1 MLVRKRGNIRKEVML
16 LAAKIVKLV
25 CLDLLI
31 MYLIVRL
38 PIPLL
43 VIPMMGCM
51 VVYTIDQIKEIRNVK
66 TKGKKRSS
74 RNKKVKSTKS

>member
-1 MLVRKRGNIRKEVML
+1 ML

-31 MYLIVRL
+31 MYLMVRL

>member
-1 MLVRKRGNIRKEVML
+1 ML

-31 MYLIVRL
+31 MYLMVRL

-51 VVYTIDQIKEIRNVK
+51 VVYTIDQIKEIQNVK